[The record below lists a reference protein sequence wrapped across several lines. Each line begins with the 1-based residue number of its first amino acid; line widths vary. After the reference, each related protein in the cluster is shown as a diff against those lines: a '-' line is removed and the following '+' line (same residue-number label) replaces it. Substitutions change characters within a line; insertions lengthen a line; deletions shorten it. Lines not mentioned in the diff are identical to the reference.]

1 MCPVSKEELFPALN
15 MDQTTLVEN
24 ITINLSYSSD
34 MSMIASNNWMHPN
47 FNKYHK
53 KKCLLTVWFNFNIAH
68 DEEYKQKRS

>member
-1 MCPVSKEELFPALN
+1 MCPVSKEELLPALN

-53 KKCLLTVWFNFNIAH
+53 KVSSHSLVQLQYC
-68 DEEYKQKRS
+68 S